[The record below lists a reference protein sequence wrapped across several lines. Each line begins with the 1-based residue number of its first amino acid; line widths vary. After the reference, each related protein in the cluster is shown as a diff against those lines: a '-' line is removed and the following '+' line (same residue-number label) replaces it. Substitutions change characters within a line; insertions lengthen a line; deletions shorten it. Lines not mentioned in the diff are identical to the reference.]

1 MWASSGAST
10 AENSQ
15 LYKQVLVVSLIYCEM
30 AVWPAAAPKTH
41 TDPRCVDGCHARN
54 KPLRRCVCR
63 VGTGMSGSRIGSK
76 LGILPWARHQVVAE
90 SLGEVAILSIV
101 PRQGSSAPT
110 PLGHYLD
117 TWRRDS
123 WHPPWSLRVG
133 RGRGPRLAFEE
144 RAQDISSAQAYLDR
158 GGVDRRRESSVL
170 DMARSARPLRMTR
183 SDTGYTRHP
192 KDPCTFPATVKVC

>member
-1 MWASSGAST
+1 
-10 AENSQ
+10 
-15 LYKQVLVVSLIYCEM
+15 M
-30 AVWPAAAPKTH
+30 AIWPASAPKTH
-41 TDPRCVDGCHARN
+41 TDPRCVDGWHARN
-54 KPLRRCVCR
+54 KETTPEVR
-63 VGTGMSGSRIGSK
+63 VYRMSGQRNARIGSK

-133 RGRGPRLAFEE
+133 RGRLAFDE
-144 RAQDISSAQAYLDR
+144 RAQDHISSAHGICRSRCTSR
-158 GGVDRRRESSVL
+158 GASGKNHGKNSRSS
-170 DMARSARPLRMTR
+170 T
-183 SDTGYTRHP
+183 
-192 KDPCTFPATVKVC
+192 